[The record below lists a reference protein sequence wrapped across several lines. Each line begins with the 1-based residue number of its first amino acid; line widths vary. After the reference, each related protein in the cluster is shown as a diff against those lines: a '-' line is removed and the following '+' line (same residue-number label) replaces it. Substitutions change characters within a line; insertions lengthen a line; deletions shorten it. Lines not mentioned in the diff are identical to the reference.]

1 MTRHEHT
8 EARIALE
15 LLHSIV
21 NGALIKWRN
30 DYRETGSQSADYVA
44 ATFSAVE
51 GVLSEAIR
59 GLPPV
64 GSK

>member
-1 MTRHEHT
+1 MTCHEHT
-8 EARIALE
+8 EAHIALE
-15 LLHSIV
+15 FLHSIV
-21 NGALIKWRN
+21 NGALIRWRN
-30 DYRETGSQSADYVA
+30 EYRETGSQSADYVA

-64 GSK
+64 GGE